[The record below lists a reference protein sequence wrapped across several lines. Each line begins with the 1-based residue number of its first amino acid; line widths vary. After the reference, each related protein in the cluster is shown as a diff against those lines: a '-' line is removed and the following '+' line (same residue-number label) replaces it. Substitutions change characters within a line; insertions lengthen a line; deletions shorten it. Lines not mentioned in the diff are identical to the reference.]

1 MADHPHVL
9 LVDDDVSLCA
19 LVAEYLSAEGYRVSL
34 AHDAAE
40 MRRISE
46 QSTVDAVLLDL
57 VLPGEDGLSLA
68 RSLRAANPG
77 LAIIMLTGRSETI
90 DRIVGLEMGA
100 DDYVAKPFHLRE
112 LLARIRSVMRRA
124 PVVDAS
130 AAASEATVIRFA
142 GWQLDR
148 AARTLLSPVGE
159 EVRLTSGEF
168 DLLVAF
174 VTNPNQVM
182 SRDRLLDVTRGRKG
196 TPFDRTIDVQIGRL
210 RRKLEYDPQRPQL
223 LKTVRGGGY
232 IFTVPVDLTAGG
244 AGPRYEVA

>member
-1 MADHPHVL
+1 
-9 LVDDDVSLCA
+9 
-19 LVAEYLSAEGYRVSL
+19 
-34 AHDAAE
+34 

-68 RSLRAANPG
+68 LSLRAANPG
-77 LAIIMLTGRSETI
+77 LPIIMLTGRSETI

-100 DDYVAKPFHLRE
+100 DDYLAKPFHLRE
-112 LLARIRSVMRRA
+112 LLARMRSVMRRA

-130 AAASEATVIRFA
+130 AAAPEATVIRFA

-148 AARTLLSPVGE
+148 AARTLLSPAGE

-182 SRDRLLDVTRGRKG
+182 SRDRLLDVTRGRKA

-232 IFTVPVDLTAGG
+232 IFTVPVDLAAGG
-244 AGPRYEVA
+244 GPRYEVA